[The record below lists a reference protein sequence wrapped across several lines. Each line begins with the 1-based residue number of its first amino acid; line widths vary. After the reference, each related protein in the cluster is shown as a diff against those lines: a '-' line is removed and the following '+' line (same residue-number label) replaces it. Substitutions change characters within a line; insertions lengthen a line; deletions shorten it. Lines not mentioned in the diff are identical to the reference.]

1 MINNIWFKIMAARI
15 KKIPEFYIIF
25 ARKCPI
31 T

>member
-1 MINNIWFKIMAARI
+1 LPEKLLKFLNFTR
-15 KKIPEFYIIF
+15 KIPEFYTIF